1 MRNPRYRETFLVYK
15 AGVPMRERSRRL
27 LTRAMARP
35 GRARLLGRTM
45 LVIALAGFAFTNC
58 AATSQRAI
66 GSQAP
71 THAATNSNP
80 APPSPEVPV
89 AAAPERGEGT
99 PPNPNLRTTENP
111 EWDRISIG
119 LKEAVAL
126 SASLS
131 QWALLLLGGALL
143 SVFSTS
149 YYKPSWRWRWVYLVF
164 FPAFA
169 LLARVLERGTVV
181 HSSYSAMLLR
191 PHTNANALEA
201 LGTANPAA
209 LQQQWAFR
217 WAATFLAAWTFVYL
231 IWWIV
236 ADEKRP
242 TEAQRGAADSE

>member
-1 MRNPRYRETFLVYK
+1 
-15 AGVPMRERSRRL
+15 MRERSSRL
-27 LTRAMARP
+27 LARAMVGP
-35 GRARLLGRTM
+35 GSARLLGRTM
-45 LVIALAGFAFTNC
+45 LVIALAAFGFTNC

-66 GSQAP
+66 ESQAA
-71 THAATNSNP
+71 THARTQSNP
-80 APPSPEVPV
+80 APLPSKVPV
-89 AAAPERGEGT
+89 AAPPGPGERT
-99 PPNPNLRTTENP
+99 PPTPSPLMTENP

-149 YYKPSWRWRWVYLVF
+149 YYKPSWRWRWAYLVF

-201 LGTANPAA
+201 LGSANPAS
-209 LQQQWAFR
+209 LQQLWAFR

-242 TEAQRGAADSE
+242 TEAQRPAAHSE